1 MGESTV
7 LNTSYNYVT
16 SYRNK
21 DNNYYEYFPHIILFY
36 YDFFCVYIYTE
47 NMENIFFLFY
57 ILSCNKR
64 HVNFIS

>member
-36 YDFFCVYIYTE
+36 YDFCVWVCVYIYRKYGKY
-47 NMENIFFLFY
+47 FLPF
-57 ILSCNKR
+57 L
-64 HVNFIS
+64 HFIM